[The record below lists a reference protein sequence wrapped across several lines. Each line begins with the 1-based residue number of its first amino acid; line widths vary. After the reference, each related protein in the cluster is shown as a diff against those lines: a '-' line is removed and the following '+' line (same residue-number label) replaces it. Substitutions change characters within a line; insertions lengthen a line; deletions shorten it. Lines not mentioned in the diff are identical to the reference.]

1 MYLLGLSLAVALPT
15 VLLNSLESPH
25 CLAFPPQRVRFSR
38 PHWREYEGSQESALC
53 ERGLRLPQLPPVLCP
68 GEMDRILAC
77 AVSSVRLSWG
87 LDRCLRRGAH
97 GRGNVSSVTPAN
109 RNRFFTPLVL
119 CLVSVSITLD
129 SNCAFADEP
138 ARSAVKVL
146 VAYHSLSGNTE
157 RMAEAVVEGA
167 KSLPGTTVVLK
178 RVGQVTAEDLFSS
191 DALIIGSP
199 VYWSNMSGEVKT
211 FLDNWQFKFG
221 VFPEFKMKNKIGAA
235 FATGGQVSSGK
246 EVTMLTILAAML
258 GNQMIVVSGGGA
270 FGASATTEGDSPGID
285 NKELADAKALGRRVA
300 EVAVM
305 MKRVPAQ

>member
-1 MYLLGLSLAVALPT
+1 
-15 VLLNSLESPH
+15 
-25 CLAFPPQRVRFSR
+25 
-38 PHWREYEGSQESALC
+38 
-53 ERGLRLPQLPPVLCP
+53 
-68 GEMDRILAC
+68 
-77 AVSSVRLSWG
+77 
-87 LDRCLRRGAH
+87 
-97 GRGNVSSVTPAN
+97 VTPAN
-109 RNRFFTPLVL
+109 WNRFVTPLVL
-119 CLVSVSITLD
+119 CLVSASVTLG
-129 SNCAFADEP
+129 SNYAFADEP
-138 ARSAVKVL
+138 APPALKVL

-167 KSLPGTTVVLK
+167 KSLPGTRVVLK

-199 VYWSNMSGEVKT
+199 VYWSNMSGEVKI
-211 FLDNWQFKFG
+211 FFDNWQFKFG

-285 NKELADAKALGRRVA
+285 KKELAEAQALGRRVA
-300 EVAVM
+300 EVAALL
-305 MKRVPAQ
+305 RPAPKN